1 MAAFTRSRTSSLPDM
16 VSAAWSFSVA
26 EEIDRTSFDCRF
38 AALRSRAAIAAKASD
53 YRSRAS
59 SDSRQRARSP
69 PAARTAA
76 AAMSSIATSAPAVTK
91 SSPCQTSYHPPL
103 PFSASESALRA
114 SRRIQPRS
122 PRALSNPK
130 SCQSRVSL
138 PQRRFHDVRHSCATL
153 LLVQGVSPR
162 VVMEVLGHSEVGMT
176 LNTYSHVI
184 PQLRR
189 EAAERM
195 NQLLEMD

>member
-1 MAAFTRSRTSSLPDM
+1 M
-16 VSAAWSFSVA
+16 
-26 EEIDRTSFDCRF
+26 
-38 AALRSRAAIAAKASD
+38 
-53 YRSRAS
+53 
-59 SDSRQRARSP
+59 
-69 PAARTAA
+69 
-76 AAMSSIATSAPAVTK
+76 
-91 SSPCQTSYHPPL
+91 
-103 PFSASESALRA
+103 
-114 SRRIQPRS
+114 
-122 PRALSNPK
+122 
-130 SCQSRVSL
+130 
-138 PQRRFHDVRHSCATL
+138 PQRRFHDLRHSCATL